1 MEAGWA
7 VKVGQKRDEQGLGGG
22 KVSLGLNKLY
32 YRRAPNIGP
41 TLSRLNAM
49 PAKVAKKLL
58 LLFLPVEIFLTCSH
72 KSTELFCVWVK
83 TASFISL
90 APN

>member
-1 MEAGWA
+1 MEGGWA
-7 VKVGQKRDEQGLGGG
+7 VKVGQKRDEQGQGGRR
-22 KVSLGLNKLY
+22 VSLRLNKFY

-72 KSTELFCVWVK
+72 RSTELFCVWVK
-83 TASFISL
+83 TASFMSL

>member
-1 MEAGWA
+1 MEGGWA

-22 KVSLGLNKLY
+22 RVSLGLNKLY
-32 YRRAPNIGP
+32 YRRASNIGP
-41 TLSRLNAM
+41 TLSRLNSM
-49 PAKVAKKLL
+49 PGKVAKKLL
-58 LLFLPVEIFLTCSH
+58 LLFLPVEIFLTGSH

-83 TASFISL
+83 TASFMSL

>member
-1 MEAGWA
+1 M
-7 VKVGQKRDEQGLGGG
+7 
-22 KVSLGLNKLY
+22 SLGLNKLY
-32 YRRAPNIGP
+32 YRRVPNIGP

-58 LLFLPVEIFLTCSH
+58 LLFLPVEIFLTGSH

-83 TASFISL
+83 TASFIS
-90 APN
+90 

>member
-1 MEAGWA
+1 MEGGWA

-22 KVSLGLNKLY
+22 RVSLALNKLY

-49 PAKVAKKLL
+49 PAKVAKKIII
-58 LLFLPVEIFLTCSH
+58 V
-72 KSTELFCVWVK
+72 
-83 TASFISL
+83 IS
-90 APN
+90 PG

>member
-1 MEAGWA
+1 MEGGWA
-7 VKVGQKRDEQGLGGG
+7 VKAGQKRDEQGLGGG
-22 KVSLGLNKLY
+22 RVSLGLNKLY
-32 YRRAPNIGP
+32 YRRVPNIGP

-58 LLFLPVEIFLTCSH
+58 LLFLPVEIFLTGSH

-83 TASFISL
+83 TASFMSL

>member
-1 MEAGWA
+1 MKA
-7 VKVGQKRDEQGLGGG
+7 GQKRDEQGLGGG
-22 KVSLGLNKLY
+22 RVSLGLNKLY

-41 TLSRLNAM
+41 TLSLLNAM

-58 LLFLPVEIFLTCSH
+58 LLFLPVEIFLTGSH

-83 TASFISL
+83 TASFMSL

>member
-1 MEAGWA
+1 MEGGWA
-7 VKVGQKRDEQGLGGG
+7 VKVGQKREEQGQGGG
-22 KVSLGLNKLY
+22 RVSLGLNKLY

-49 PAKVAKKLL
+49 PAKVGKKLL
-58 LLFLPVEIFLTCSH
+58 LLFLPVKIFLTCSH
-72 KSTELFCVWVK
+72 RSTELFCVWVK
-83 TASFISL
+83 TASFMSL